1 MIFGN
6 CCIET
11 MTALRIGHIN
21 FGPRRRKKYA
31 TMISMCVPERVK
43 RRLTCQVLKGSR
55 GVDQT
60 PVKEYPSCG
69 TIGRGS
75 AIGNG
80 EPDGAPR
87 ETGSVYPGSAEPSP
101 TNSSLTIRRPGSSTV
116 A

>member
-1 MIFGN
+1 MIA
-6 CCIET
+6 
-11 MTALRIGHIN
+11 MRL
-21 FGPRRRKKYA
+21 
-31 TMISMCVPERVK
+31 PERVE

-55 GVDQT
+55 GIDQT